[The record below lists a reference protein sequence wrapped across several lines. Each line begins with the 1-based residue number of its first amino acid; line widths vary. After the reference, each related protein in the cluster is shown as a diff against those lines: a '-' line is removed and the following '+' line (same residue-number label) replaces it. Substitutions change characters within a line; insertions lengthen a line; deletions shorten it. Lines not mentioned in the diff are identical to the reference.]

1 MPLFVLCRWIACRV
15 NLRAGATRWQFWL
28 EQFLLAASMCSCW
41 CPARHVIQF
50 VLRGLYVC
58 QVETSNTCSFTMTV
72 WWRHNAT
79 DAPQILKY
87 WQDNTEDRG
96 HQVDSDSGPAASSDD
111 EDLADYDCNALE
123 ASLHPPS
130 KVKAEA
136 DAAGP
141 ASSDDEDLA
150 DYDCNA
156 LEASLHPPS
165 KVKAEA
171 DAAGPAAEAEVEVE
185 AEVEAESEDI
195 SLLDDFGPFF
205 DEASHGQWNPRVD
218 SFRHNHA
225 PSDTFLS
232 GVPPSRL
239 WRFSQVVKDK
249 DVALMNATASD
260 DVCPKGE
267 LVAHTNCIA
276 HAYMHLQ
283 KMAAGT
289 LPDKRALGYALS
301 WLKRIDENNKVRR
314 CAA

>member
-1 MPLFVLCRWIACRV
+1 
-15 NLRAGATRWQFWL
+15 
-28 EQFLLAASMCSCW
+28 
-41 CPARHVIQF
+41 
-50 VLRGLYVC
+50 
-58 QVETSNTCSFTMTV
+58 MTV

-96 HQVDSDSGPAASSDD
+96 HQVDSDSGPA
-111 EDLADYDCNALE
+111 
-123 ASLHPPS
+123 
-130 KVKAEA
+130 
-136 DAAGP
+136 

-232 GVPPSRL
+232 GVPPGRL

>member
-41 CPARHVIQF
+41 CPARHVIQCE
-50 VLRGLYVC
+50 LRGLYVC

-111 EDLADYDCNALE
+111 EELADYDW
-123 ASLHPPS
+123 
-130 KVKAEA
+130 
-136 DAAGP
+136 
-141 ASSDDEDLA
+141 
-150 DYDCNA
+150 NA

-171 DAAGPAAEAEVEVE
+171 DAAGPAAEAEVE
-185 AEVEAESEDI
+185 AESEDI

-205 DEASHGQWNPRVD
+205 DEGSHGQWGPRVD

-232 GVPPSRL
+232 GVPPGRL

>member
-111 EDLADYDCNALE
+111 EDLADYDW
-123 ASLHPPS
+123 
-130 KVKAEA
+130 
-136 DAAGP
+136 
-141 ASSDDEDLA
+141 
-150 DYDCNA
+150 NA

-205 DEASHGQWNPRVD
+205 DEGSHGQWGPRVD